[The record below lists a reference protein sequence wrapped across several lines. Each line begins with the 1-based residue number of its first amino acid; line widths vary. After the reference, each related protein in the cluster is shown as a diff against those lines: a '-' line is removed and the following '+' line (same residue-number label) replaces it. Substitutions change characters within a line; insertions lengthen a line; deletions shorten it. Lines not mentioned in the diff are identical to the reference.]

1 MSLFCITCWVFCFFG
16 SPWCDLLP
24 VIAKG
29 SLCCESAKAGKGS
42 FRISHESKQV
52 TLSLTAMPGAT
63 VDSLHSLEAMV
74 EGLWLYR

>member
-1 MSLFCITCWVFCFFG
+1 MLGILFFG

-29 SLCCESAKAGKGS
+29 SLGS

>member
-1 MSLFCITCWVFCFFG
+1 MNQPRQFRVLF
-16 SPWCDLLP
+16 
-24 VIAKG
+24 A
-29 SLCCESAKAGKGS
+29 S

-74 EGLWLYR
+74 EGMWLYR